1 MDQGISMKTYS
12 DLKKINVNE
21 HTEKKGNLTYLSWAW
36 AVDQLL
42 ENDPTATW
50 VFGSPMEYNE
60 TMMVSC
66 KVYAFGKAMEM
77 QLPVMDNRNNAMRN
91 PDARK
96 ISDAQMR
103 CLAKC
108 IACFGIGLYI
118 YAGSDLPEDDEP
130 PKPVHVPK
138 PQPAIK
144 PITINVP
151 ANKASVS
158 VTKAPI
164 AGQRGEFQL
173 IVPPVPEGDK
183 KDWMNGVQEAAHM
196 LLELCS
202 SDADVM
208 TIFKKNKILF
218 DTVKTTDPE
227 FFKGMM
233 VKFTETKAK
242 FTKE

>member
-1 MDQGISMKTYS
+1 MKTYAE
-12 DLKKINVNE
+12 LKKINVNE

-42 ENDPTATW
+42 MNDPDATW
-50 VFGSPMEYNE
+50 TFEPPVEYNE
-60 TMMVSC
+60 TMMVRC
-66 KVYAFGKAMEM
+66 KVIAFSKIMEM
-77 QLPVMDNRNNAMRN
+77 QLPVMDNRNNAIRN

-108 IACFGIGLYI
+108 IATFGIGLYI
-118 YAGSDLPEDDEP
+118 YAGEDVPEDDEP
-130 PKPVHVPK
+130 PKPAKSVTVTTP
-138 PQPAIK
+138 P
-144 PITINVP
+144 
-151 ANKASVS
+151 NKATVT

-164 AGQRGEFQL
+164 AGQRGEFQ
-173 IVPPVPEGDK
+173 IVAPAVPEGDK
-183 KDWMNGVQEAAHM
+183 TEWMNLVQTSAHM
-196 LLELCS
+196 LLDLCS

-218 DTVKTTDPE
+218 DTVKATDPE

-233 VKFTETKAK
+233 VKFTETNDK
-242 FTKE
+242 FKKD

>member
-1 MDQGISMKTYS
+1 MKTYAE
-12 DLKKINVNE
+12 LKKINVNE

-42 ENDPTATW
+42 TNDPTATW
-50 VFGSPMEYNE
+50 VFTPPVEYNE

-77 QLPVMDNRNNAMRN
+77 QLPVMDNRNNAVRQ

-103 CLAKC
+103 CLTKC

-118 YAGSDLPEDDEP
+118 YAGEDIPGDEE
-130 PKPVHVPK
+130 PVKLTPVPK

-144 PITINVP
+144 PITLNVP
-151 ANKASVS
+151 PNKATVT

-173 IVPPVPEGDK
+173 VVPPVPEGDK
-183 KDWMNGVQEAAHM
+183 KEWMNGVQTAAHM
-196 LLELCS
+196 LLDLCS

-218 DTVKTTDPE
+218 DTVKTNDPE

-233 VKFTETKAK
+233 VKFTETKSK